1 MAAHPGGTEDR
12 WHDRTDPLRDRDPRA
27 EPPNGC
33 STRSIDDFRIETDRD
48 HGTTRLV
55 GEIRDPS
62 HLNGLLA
69 HFTSM
74 NVEVVGLHRLAPEPD
89 SRDPERTPPH
99 PNHPTNQ
106 EGTTP

>member
-1 MAAHPGGTEDR
+1 MSTPSRYEIEVRGRPTQRVLHPVV
-12 WHDRTDPLRDRDPRA
+12 
-27 EPPNGC
+27 
-33 STRSIDDFRIETDRD
+33 DDFRIEPTD

-74 NVEVVGLHRLAPEPD
+74 NVEVVALRCLDADEAGSTTTTAP
-89 SRDPERTPPH
+89 TH
-99 PNHPTNQ
+99 TAK
-106 EGTTP
+106 GTAP

>member
-1 MAAHPGGTEDR
+1 MSHPHRYEIEIRGRATDR
-12 WHDRTDPLRDRDPRA
+12 VLHPVV
-27 EPPNGC
+27 
-33 STRSIDDFRIETDRD
+33 DDFRVEPTD

-74 NVEVVGLHRLAPEPD
+74 NVEVVELHCLGLAESESPSIQHSHPEKD
-89 SRDPERTPPH
+89 DTP
-99 PNHPTNQ
+99 
-106 EGTTP
+106 